1 LEIASKFKDMEKV
14 DIEAEERKAGKIAAA
29 ALKASLINQIKRT
42 FHRRTGTM
50 EKSTVLPRYKDA
62 RLDRLVLQMPR
73 YSFQQHFGSSLTGT
87 QKATERKGTS
97 VKSFQRH
104 LEGLVTQVES
114 HDRSGGPVKAMRKN
128 IKYSAH
134 DHISR
139 ALKQTAA
146 LENLATAL
154 GKNRMVL
161 ITSQIDF

>member
-1 LEIASKFKDMEKV
+1 MEIV
-14 DIEAEERKAGKIAAA
+14 NIEAEERKAGKIAAA
-29 ALKASLINQIKRT
+29 ALKASLINQIKIT
-42 FHRRTGTM
+42 FHRGKTGMM

-87 QKATERKGTS
+87 QKETERKGTT

-104 LEGLVTQVES
+104 LEGMVTEVKS
-114 HDRSGGPVKAMRKN
+114 HDRRGGSVRAMRKN
-128 IKYSAH
+128 IKYGAH

-139 ALKQTAA
+139 ALKQTNA

-154 GKNRMVL
+154 GKNRIVL

>member
-1 LEIASKFKDMEKV
+1 MEKV

-42 FHRRTGTM
+42 FHRGKTGMM

-87 QKATERKGTS
+87 QKETERKGTT

-104 LEGLVTQVES
+104 LEGMVTEVKS
-114 HDRSGGPVKAMRKN
+114 HDRRGGSVRAMRKN
-128 IKYSAH
+128 IKYGAH

-139 ALKQTAA
+139 ALKQTNA
-146 LENLATAL
+146 LENLAAAL
-154 GKNRMVL
+154 GKNRIVL